1 MQAGN
6 KGRLRIIGGCY
17 RGRRLSVPAQPGL
30 RPTADRVRETLFNW
44 LQPVIVGS
52 RCLDLFAGSGALG
65 FEAASRGAA
74 EVLMIDRSEPVT
86 RVLAAN
92 ARILGAAQVR
102 VRKADALRWL
112 AGSGGPFALVFLD
125 PPFQEDL
132 LAPSCTLLSSGG
144 WLASGALVY
153 LEAPANRAFPDL
165 PTDWRLIRDKWA
177 GQVRFAL
184 AAVEPQTKHSESI
197 RGRFVSGELSRAVGL
212 PYTHSSQAGVVQW

>member
-1 MQAGN
+1 MRTGN
-6 KGRLRIIGGCY
+6 KGRLRIIGGCN

-74 EVLMIDRSEPVT
+74 EVLMVDRSEPMT
-86 RVLAAN
+86 RVLVAN
-92 ARILGAAQVR
+92 ARSLGAAQVR
-102 VRKADALRWL
+102 VRRADALRWL
-112 AGSGGPFALVFLD
+112 AGSGGPFDLVFLD

-132 LAPSCTLLSSGG
+132 LAPSCTLLSGGG

-153 LEAPANRAFPDL
+153 LEAPANRALSDL
-165 PTDWRLIRDKWA
+165 PTDWTLIRDKRA

-184 AAVEPQTKHSESI
+184 AAVEPQPF
-197 RGRFVSGELSRAVGL
+197 RGPEG
-212 PYTHSSQAGVVQW
+212 

>member
-1 MQAGN
+1 MRADS

-74 EVLMIDRSEPVT
+74 EVLMIDRSEPVA
-86 RVLAAN
+86 RMLAAN
-92 ARILGAAQVR
+92 ARSLGATQVR
-102 VRKADALRWL
+102 VHRTDALHWL
-112 AGSGGPFALVFLD
+112 AGSGGPFDLVFLD
-125 PPFQEDL
+125 PPFQENL
-132 LAPSCTLLSSGG
+132 LAPSCTLLSGGG

-165 PTDWRLIRDKWA
+165 PTDWTLIRDKEA

-184 AAVEPQTKHSESI
+184 ATVA
-197 RGRFVSGELSRAVGL
+197 
-212 PYTHSSQAGVVQW
+212 SQACRGPEG